1 MDIKNLVSELKAMI
15 EDVKKKPLSYNAS
28 SVVPSITD
36 VELTYES
43 GKEKKGKLIKT
54 CVLFVDIRNSVE
66 LTKKHQHETMGCI
79 YTAFTKAVLSIAKE
93 HNASV
98 RNIIGD
104 RVMVVFPENN
114 CFTNAIDCAITINH
128 AATIIRDVFANV
140 NFHCGIGIDYGDM
153 RVLKVGIE
161 RKGDENQ
168 ENKNLVWI
176 GEPANLAS
184 RLTDVANKEF
194 KDVKYTIMGEFY
206 HYDPLGLSASL
217 FFTPQTGWI
226 KETKEMTPEEVANSL
241 SFSQD
246 GKLTF
251 SGRNISAFKKEEIV
265 YKYKPILLSEEVYT
279 NYKKEHSQ
287 RVDIQKKMWIKESRK
302 IKDISYNVWG
312 ADLHWS
318 IS

>member
-1 MDIKNLVSELKAMI
+1 MNDLNTSIGFGQYIVKNDKMEEK
-15 EDVKKKPLSYNAS
+15 YNKWQDRFTH
-28 SVVPSITD
+28 IR
-36 VELTYES
+36 EHRLTKIDDMLIDLDLYM
-43 GKEKKGKLIKT
+43 EKRDYKT
-54 CVLFVDIRNSVE
+54 CVVN
-66 LTKKHQHETMGCI
+66 
-79 YTAFTKAVLSIAKE
+79 IAK
-93 HNASV
+93 
-98 RNIIGD
+98 
-104 RVMVVFPENN
+104 
-114 CFTNAIDCAITINH
+114 
-128 AATIIRDVFANV
+128 
-140 NFHCGIGIDYGDM
+140 
-153 RVLKVGIE
+153 IE
-161 RKGDENQ
+161 IEIYKARESADALLEEIKEDENQ

-194 KDVKYTIMGEFY
+194 KDVKYTITGEFY

-226 KETKEMTPEEVANSL
+226 KETKKMTPEEVANSL

-251 SGRNISAFKKEEIV
+251 SGRNMSAFKKEEIV

-279 NYKKEHSQ
+279 NYKNEHSQ